1 MNLHFHGIWRM
12 DWGFANPN
20 KTAALIVTLLFA
32 VWAFAFIWR
41 KGFWLSLSLSCG
53 LGVLLI
59 HTFSRGGV
67 AALGAGVITLLF
79 FAPRPWPRERL
90 IGIVVCTWIILGATV
105 YLQANERFTQ
115 GIQDRSIAN
124 RLEIWRQVPK
134 MIADAPMGWGVGNAV
149 RAYQNWYQPLDHGVT
164 YLNLVSTHFTWLV
177 EFSWWQRILYCFGW
191 AAVGIVCWP
200 PKGRETLSWFVVP
213 PHTAPG
219 RSPQLWPV
227 FDSKNGHDRVGSFQ
241 C

>member
-1 MNLHFHGIWRM
+1 
-12 DWGFANPN
+12 
-20 KTAALIVTLLFA
+20 
-32 VWAFAFIWR
+32 
-41 KGFWLSLSLSCG
+41 
-53 LGVLLI
+53 
-59 HTFSRGGV
+59 
-67 AALGAGVITLLF
+67 
-79 FAPRPWPRERL
+79 L
-90 IGIVVCTWIILGATV
+90 IGIVLCTWIILGATV